1 MIFLNMNKQL
11 KRYIYFTLK
20 VFIIFE
26 FCFGTISIN
35 EAGKIVDNV
44 LAQNNKINYSID
56 SYSLNNIDSFYIFHL
71 NPIGFILVSSNT
83 KIIPILGYSFDH
95 NIDFN
100 NLPPQLNSIINSYKE
115 NIESVVTNNI
125 EPSHYV
131 ANLWNQYLNNEN
143 LIRENRDVTPLIT
156 ANWNQGG
163 QWNNQCPGEALV
175 GCVAVAMGQVMYY
188 WKNPI
193 QPEGYAQYY
202 DADFGPIGVNFDNY
216 TYNYENMHDDDAT
229 TDSQLLLY
237 HAGVAV
243 NMDYSYS
250 GSGASVCWEGPSA
263 QDALSSNF
271 NFINEA
277 GCESKINYNDDEWFS
292 LLKNQIDNGWPI
304 VYRGYAENDG
314 GGHAWN
320 IDGYQNQYLHC
331 NWGWG
336 GSSNGYFYFNNLNG
350 NGFSFIES
358 QAALINIFPKGIA
371 VPVALFDYSVDDFTV
386 TFSNISNQINEN
398 NIVHYNWNF
407 GDGFISDEP
416 NPMHI
421 YQDFGSYEVSL
432 IVTDEFGQDS
442 TPHFEVINIIFGDI
456 NSDNSLNVL
465 DIISLVDMVL
475 NNSENLDFDLN
486 QDDDL
491 TILDIIILINLVLDF
506 NNEY

>member
-125 EPSHYV
+125 EPSQYV
-131 ANLWNQYLNNEN
+131 TNLWNQYLNNEN

-156 ANWNQGG
+156 ANWNQSG
-163 QWNNQCPGEALV
+163 QWNNLCPGEALV

-271 NFINEA
+271 NFIDEA
-277 GCESKINYNDDEWFS
+277 GCESKINYNED
-292 LLKNQIDNGWPI
+292 
-304 VYRGYAENDG
+304 
-314 GGHAWN
+314 
-320 IDGYQNQYLHC
+320 
-331 NWGWG
+331 
-336 GSSNGYFYFNNLNG
+336 
-350 NGFSFIES
+350 
-358 QAALINIFPKGIA
+358 
-371 VPVALFDYSVDDFTV
+371 
-386 TFSNISNQINEN
+386 
-398 NIVHYNWNF
+398 
-407 GDGFISDEP
+407 
-416 NPMHI
+416 
-421 YQDFGSYEVSL
+421 
-432 IVTDEFGQDS
+432 
-442 TPHFEVINIIFGDI
+442 
-456 NSDNSLNVL
+456 
-465 DIISLVDMVL
+465 
-475 NNSENLDFDLN
+475 
-486 QDDDL
+486 
-491 TILDIIILINLVLDF
+491 
-506 NNEY
+506 